1 MKRSNRLVL
10 LIGLFL
16 AVVAFIGVF
25 YLLSNNGD
33 GGGDRGTALKTMT
46 VLATKAIPL
55 GTEVTP
61 DAIKQEELPNNE
73 RAADAYTS
81 TTLVVGKIAR
91 VDIAAGAQI
100 TASMFSAGGSAIDI
114 NTPPTKRAISVQ
126 VDQVTGVGT
135 LIKPGDYVDMLVGF
149 TADKFPVVTVNPD
162 DDTITPVTGI
172 NATSVKLLLQG
183 MQVLGT
189 LLPPPPDETGT
200 QDTTTDGTST
210 VLNGQQEIVVL
221 SVSAQQAEVVKFAQM
236 DGSISLV
243 LRSSKDFQDPN
254 DPKIPVTPLP
264 DETTGIILRVL
275 IDEYGVLV
283 PQVVEALLPAQAS
296 PAP

>member
-1 MKRSNRLVL
+1 LKRSNRLIL

-16 AVVAFIGVF
+16 AVVAFVGVF
-25 YLLSNNGD
+25 YLLSNNRGSTD
-33 GGGDRGTALKTMT
+33 TGGALK
-46 VLATKAIPL
+46 AKAVIALKDIPL
-55 GTEVTP
+55 GVTVTESDVE
-61 DAIKQEELPNNE
+61 AQELDKAEVLANSYP
-73 RAADAYTS
+73 ATS
-81 TTLVVGKIAR
+81 QVIGQIAR
-91 VDIAAGAQI
+91 TDITKGAQL
-100 TASMFSAGGSAIDI
+100 TTSMFSSTGITTI
-114 NTPPTKRAISVQ
+114 TVPPTKRAISVQ

-135 LIKPGDYVDMLVGF
+135 LIKPGDYVDMVVGF
-149 TADKFPVVTVNPD
+149 TADKFPVVTVNPED
-162 DDTITPVTGI
+162 ETITPVTGI

-189 LLPPPPDETGT
+189 LLPPPPSDTGT
-200 QDTTTDGTST
+200 TDTGGETPTS
-210 VLNGQQEIVVL
+210 LNGQQEIVVL
-221 SVSAQQAEVVKFAQM
+221 SVTAQQAEVIKFAQL
-236 DGSISLV
+236 DGNVSLV

-254 DPKIPVTPLP
+254 DPKIQVTPLP